1 MENESSKMA
10 TIKVD
15 KHAVQ
20 VNKIL
25 ENNSAYTRKKLKQ
38 DLING
43 VQMGYE
49 GTQSS
54 IAFLICT

>member
-1 MENESSKMA
+1 MA